1 MDMKSGE
8 QFDREVMS
16 WVGVTSHPHRF
27 GGREYRF
34 GSAEIGHMHA
44 GGTLDIPFPLSIH
57 DALLADGL
65 AEEHRWVPN
74 SGWVTF
80 QMRDEKDVEHA
91 VWLMRMSYLRYALK
105 RASDPQSTME
115 WHMRAMSPTP
125 RYQSLIEALLPKR
138 AVA

>member
-1 MDMKSGE
+1 MKSGE

-44 GGTLDIPFPLSIH
+44 GGTLDIPFPRSIR

-80 QMRDEKDVEHA
+80 QMRDEKDVKHA
-91 VWLMRMSYLRYALK
+91 IWLMRMSYLRYALK

-115 WHMRAMSPTP
+115 WHMRAMSLTP
-125 RYQSLIEALLPKR
+125 RYQSLIEALMPKR